1 MPVTTERNEG
11 RSLIRLEGECTV
23 ASAAE
28 LKRIQLEA
36 RAQGGDLC
44 LDLERVEEIDIT
56 VMQLL
61 WVALREADGKGAKV
75 MIRLSEA
82 AGKAARDAG
91 FKQFPGESLQV

>member
-1 MPVTTERNEG
+1 MYRRVRRGTKKNTTRG
-11 RSLIRLEGECTV
+11 QGS
-23 ASAAE
+23 
-28 LKRIQLEA
+28 
-36 RAQGGDLC
+36 GGDLC